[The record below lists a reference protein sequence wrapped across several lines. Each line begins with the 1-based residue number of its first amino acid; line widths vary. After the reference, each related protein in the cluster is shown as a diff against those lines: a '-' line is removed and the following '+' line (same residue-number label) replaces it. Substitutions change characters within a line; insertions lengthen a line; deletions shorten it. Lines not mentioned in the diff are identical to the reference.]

1 MTQNEAILK
10 HLRDGKKIDPMTALQ
25 LFGCWALSSRI
36 AEIKGKSGH
45 VRLLKKNEIIV
56 SKMVKATGKRRY
68 AQYALVNS
76 KAAAEWDR
84 MRAKA

>member
-1 MTQNEAILK
+1 MTTQNELILK
-10 HLRDGKKIDPMTALQ
+10 HLREGKKIDPMSALK

-45 VRLLKKNEIIV
+45 KRMLKKNEIIV
-56 SKMVKATGKRRY
+56 SETVKSKGRHYSKY
-68 AQYALVNS
+68 SLVNS

-84 MRAKA
+84 VVRV